1 METTEI
7 RKSPVREML
16 GCALPIFWA
25 GIICFSYPGIMT
37 TYWQERYHVG
47 STETGLVLTFMLV
60 ALAVSMFFSGK
71 IPLFFS
77 NTMLRSDMARFSLR
91 CFSEPTVS

>member
-60 ALAVSMFFSGK
+60 GLAVSM
-71 IPLFFS
+71 L
-77 NTMLRSDMARFSLR
+77 TL
-91 CFSEPTVS
+91 PTKALSPASPICSRR